1 MENLK
6 KYNEIFM
13 EVFSVEEKDL
23 GKDFNNKNVGNWD
36 SIHQM
41 NLISYIEDTF
51 DVMFAGEDA
60 LNMTSYENGIQLLSS
75 KYGVQFNYQI

>member
-13 EVFSVEEKDL
+13 EVFSVKENAL
-23 GKDFNNKNVGNWD
+23 GKDFTNECVDNWD

-41 NLISYIEDTF
+41 NLITYIEDTF
-51 DVMFAGEDA
+51 DVMFSGEDA
-60 LNMTSYENGIQLLSS
+60 LNLTSYEAGIQLLSS
-75 KYGVQFNYQI
+75 KYDITF

>member
-1 MENLK
+1 MDNLK

-13 EVFSVEEKDL
+13 EVFSVEENVL
-23 GKDFNNKNVGNWD
+23 GDDFNNESVSDWD

-51 DVMFAGEDA
+51 DLMFAGEDA
-60 LNMTSYENGIQLLSS
+60 LNLTSYNAGIQLLSS
-75 KYGVQFNYQI
+75 KYGIAF